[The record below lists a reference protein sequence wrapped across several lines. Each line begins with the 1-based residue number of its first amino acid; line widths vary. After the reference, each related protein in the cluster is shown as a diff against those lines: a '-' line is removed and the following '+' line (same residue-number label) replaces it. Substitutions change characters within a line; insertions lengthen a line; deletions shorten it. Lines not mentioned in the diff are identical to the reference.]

1 MTTNEVIM
9 VIAVTF
15 IAVGIPVTGLV
26 VRFALRPL
34 VQDIAAAIRGERKG
48 AEVGIG
54 DRLERIELR
63 LEEQDRQMRELLE
76 ASRFHRELEAGRPG
90 RGGGSSPE
98 E

>member
-1 MTTNEVIM
+1 MTTNEVIV

-48 AEVGIG
+48 G
-54 DRLERIELR
+54 DLEIVERLERIETR
-63 LEEQDRQMRELLE
+63 LEEQDRRMGELLE

-90 RGGGSSPE
+90 EPERPSPE
-98 E
+98 R